1 MKLLDCPLIGR
12 RPISEFDYVG
22 EVRKPPVDGDT
33 ATWAAFV
40 FNRQG
45 APGVLRE
52 RWYHRPT
59 GCWFILDRDT
69 LTDEVKAIVD
79 AREVRYD
86 IPA

>member
-22 EVRKPPVDGDT
+22 EVRKPPVDCDT
-33 ATWAAFV
+33 ETWAGFV

-45 APGVLRE
+45 APSVLRE

-59 GCWFILDRDT
+59 GYWFCSAFNDFIGFMSG
-69 LTDEVKAIVD
+69 AGG
-79 AREVRYD
+79 
-86 IPA
+86 